1 MEIPIVV
8 EANEINVAGFVTSID
23 LATDVGPQGDRGAVI
38 FAGPAAPTASPS
50 TTPLSAVYGVVNQFQ
65 SGDLYIK
72 TASPNYGWTYIFQD
86 QPSGGVWAPI
96 VPMSLT
102 GAGNVIYTGREEVA
116 FSAGQG
122 SAEINILDIL
132 GRDTDL
138 PTEDKFIVTATAQL
152 AEGHADAGDT
162 YVVSVVSQT
171 VTVGATLQILMRGA
185 KLSSAG
191 AGSILSSVTIAVNFS
206 IGVIA

>member
-23 LATDVGPQGDRGAVI
+23 LATDIGPQGDRGAII
-38 FAGPAAPTASPS
+38 FSGPAAPTSSPG
-50 TTPLSAVYGVVNQFQ
+50 TTPLSAVYGTINQFQ

-72 TASPNYGWTYIFQD
+72 TANPNYGWTYIFQD

-96 VPMSLT
+96 VPLSVT
-102 GAGNVIYTGREEVA
+102 GDANVIYMGRETVS
-116 FSAGQG
+116 FSSGVG
-122 SAEINILDIL
+122 TAEIGMLDIL

-138 PTEDKFIVTATAQL
+138 PLASQFIVTATGQL
-152 AEGHADAGDT
+152 HAGDAVNGKT
-162 YVVSVVSQT
+162 YSLSVVET
-171 VTVGATLQILMRGA
+171 EVTVGSTLQITFRGSEI
-185 KLSSAG
+185 SSTG
-191 AGSILSSVTIAVNFS
+191 VSSILSSATVDVNLS